1 MLYTLENENLIITAS
16 TYGGELHSI
25 REKSDSTEY
34 LWNGDEK
41 FWKYHAP
48 VLFPIVGKVNGG
60 KYKVDG
66 KLFELPQHGLA
77 RTREFSLV
85 EKTEDSI
92 TFQLDYSNETLEVY
106 PYKFTL
112 KIKYSLLKD
121 GVETSY
127 TVTNKDSSDIFF
139 SIGAHPAFMCPIK
152 SGETIDDYYFEF
164 NKVENSS
171 KMLLNKDGYLLY
183 ERKECLEDNNIIPLS
198 LELFKND
205 ALIFDDLKSNRISLK
220 SKNHNKSLTMD
231 FTGFPYMGLWTKDTG
246 APFVCIEP
254 WCGHADYYDFQGE
267 FKDKEG
273 IIKLEVSK
281 EFNSY
286 YTVII
291 GNEK

>member
-1 MLYTLENENLIITAS
+1 MLYTLENKNLIITAS

-25 REKSDSTEY
+25 REKIDNTEY

-48 VLFPIVGKVNGG
+48 VLFPIVGKVNDG
-60 KYKVDG
+60 KYKVEG

-77 RTREFSLV
+77 RTREFVLA

-112 KIKYSLLKD
+112 KIKYTLLED
-121 GVETSY
+121 RVITSY
-127 TVTNKDSSDIFF
+127 TVINKDNKEIFF

-152 SGETIDDYYFEF
+152 SGETIEDYYFEF

-183 ERKECLEDNNIIPLS
+183 ERVECLEDSNIIPLS
-198 LELFKND
+198 LDLFKND

-220 SKNHNKSLTMD
+220 SKNHKKLLTMD

-267 FKDKEG
+267 FKDKKG
-273 IIKLEVSK
+273 INKLEVGQV
-281 EFNSY
+281 FNIS

>member
-1 MLYTLENENLIITAS
+1 MLYTLENENLVITAS

-25 REKSDSTEY
+25 REKIDNTEY

-48 VLFPIVGKVNGG
+48 VLFPIVGKVNDG

-66 KLFELPQHGLA
+66 KFFELPQHGLA
-77 RTREFSLV
+77 RTKEFTLA

-112 KIKYSLLKD
+112 KIKYTLLD
-121 GVETSY
+121 DSVITSY
-127 TVTNKDSSDIFF
+127 TVINKDNRDIFF

-183 ERKECLEDNNIIPLS
+183 ERAECLEDSSIIPLS
-198 LELFKND
+198 FELFKND
-205 ALIFDDLKSNRISLK
+205 ALIFNDLKSNRISLK

-267 FKDKEG
+267 FKDKKG
-273 IIKLEVSK
+273 INKLEVGK
-281 EFNSY
+281 EFNSS

-291 GNEK
+291 SN

>member
-1 MLYTLENENLIITAS
+1 MLYTLENENLVITAS

-25 REKSDSTEY
+25 REINDNTEY

-48 VLFPIVGKVNGG
+48 VLFPIVGKVNDG

-77 RTREFSLV
+77 RTKEFTLA

-112 KIKYSLLKD
+112 KIKYTLLD
-121 GVETSY
+121 DSVITSY
-127 TVTNKDSSDIFF
+127 TVINKDNRDIFF

-183 ERKECLEDNNIIPLS
+183 ERAECLEDSNIIPLS

-231 FTGFPYMGLWTKDTG
+231 FTGFPYMGLWSKDTG

-267 FKDKEG
+267 FKDKKG
-273 IIKLEVSK
+273 INKLEVGK
-281 EFNSY
+281 EFNSS

-291 GNEK
+291 SN